1 MRIAMTLM
9 LALLAGGCVPWP
21 ASGTP
26 SAAELDARLVRV
38 LERRL
43 FADQRLCAFPIE
55 VAARKGDVALT
66 GWVGSQA
73 QRQRAEAMAREAGA
87 RQVHNRLVIRPSA
100 QDRERC

>member
-1 MRIAMTLM
+1 MTLL
-9 LALLAGGCVPWP
+9 LAVLAGGCVPLP
-21 ASGTP
+21 ARGTP
-26 SAAELDARLVRV
+26 SGAELDARLVSV

-43 FADQRLCAFPIE
+43 FADQRLCAYPIE

-73 QRQRAEAMAREAGA
+73 QRQRAEAMAHDAGA
-87 RQVHNRLVIRPSA
+87 RHVHNRLVIRPFA

>member
-1 MRIAMTLM
+1 MRTSTTLL
-9 LALLAGGCVPWP
+9 LALLAGGCVPLP

-26 SAAELDARLVRV
+26 SGAELDARLVRV

-87 RQVHNRLVIRPSA
+87 RHVHNRLVIRASA